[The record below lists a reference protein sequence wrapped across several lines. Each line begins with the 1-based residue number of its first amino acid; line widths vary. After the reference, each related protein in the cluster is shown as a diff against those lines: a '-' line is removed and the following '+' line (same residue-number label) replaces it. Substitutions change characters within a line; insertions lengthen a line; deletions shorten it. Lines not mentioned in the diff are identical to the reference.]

1 MDRSGSCPES
11 TPKWLNKRIL
21 FKKRG
26 QFRSPRLIQLFR
38 QDSQKSQIENG
49 STNRSVHEEWLK
61 ASLCPQLKAN
71 FLSGKSSELLLETN
85 SVFLDRLKVPKWLA
99 ISLYLW
105 KVERKWSIS
114 AYHLS
119 INSIRLD
126 NASLKVWTKWSK
138 TTNAILYF
146 PKLTRDFSL
155 PGKTSHHC
163 FVGGD

>member
-26 QFRSPRLIQLFR
+26 RFRSPRRIQLFSP
-38 QDSQKSQIENG
+38 DTQKSQIENG
-49 STNRSVHEEWLK
+49 FTNRSVHEEWLK

-71 FLSGKSSELLLETN
+71 FLLGKSSELLQLTT
-85 SVFLDRLKVPKWLA
+85 SVFLDRLKVPKWPA

-105 KVERKWSIS
+105 KVERKWSIF
-114 AYHLS
+114 AYHSS

-126 NASLKVWTKWSK
+126 SASLKVWTKWSK

-146 PKLTRDFSL
+146 PKLTSDFSL
-155 PGKTSHHC
+155 PGKTSRRC
-163 FVGGD
+163 FLGGD